1 MSTPSSG
8 DYGDAS
14 QSKAL
19 AGVRT
24 SITKYDEV
32 FDLGIESGNRWLDDA
47 LFPVTIILPLTT
59 AQFNSATF
67 VVNYHTVLIFKQH
80 LHADQAE
87 CDKWEARRDNAFN
100 KLKEKIE
107 AQTSQSNTAKT
118 FTSRSKYRSIRLR
131 SKNPV

>member
-1 MSTPSSG
+1 MSEPSSG

-24 SITKYDEV
+24 SITKYDDV

-47 LFPVTIILPLTT
+47 LFPVTITLPLTT
-59 AQFNSATF
+59 AQKSSATF

-80 LHADQAE
+80 LHADKAE
-87 CDKWEARRDNAFN
+87 CDKWEARRNGALDS
-100 KLKEKIE
+100 LKKKIE
-107 AQTSQSNTAKT
+107 AQTSQSNKAKT
-118 FTSRSKYRSIRLR
+118 FISKSNYRSINLKRL
-131 SKNPV
+131 N